1 MRRQVLNTLL
11 VELMRSDEV
20 LRQYQHDPAALA
32 ARHGLTGEERDRIVA
47 KDMGWLYLQG
57 VEPYILT
64 QFALS
69 IRYDMGT
76 FARQVKDAAGHAGAA
91 S

>member
-1 MRRQVLNTLL
+1 MRAHRLNTML
-11 VELMRSDEV
+11 VELMRSGEA
-20 LRQYQHDPAALA
+20 LTQYQQDPDALS
-32 ARHGLTGEERDRIVA
+32 ARYGLTDEERERVKA
-47 KDMGWLYLQG
+47 RDMGWLYLQG
-57 VEPYILT
+57 VHPYILT

-76 FARQVKDAAGHAGAA
+76 MTKQVREATRHSDVV

>member
-20 LRQYQHDPAALA
+20 LTQYLQDPAALA
-32 ARHGLTGEERDRIVA
+32 ARHGLTGEERDRLVA
-47 KDMGWLYLQG
+47 RDMGWLYLQG

-69 IRYDMGT
+69 IRYDMAMFT
-76 FARQVKDAAGHAGAA
+76 TQIKAAAGRAVAA